1 MQILRRG
8 VLIKVPPLRGYV
20 SFDDFFYKGLT
31 ATRLEKGGYLIAINM
46 SPLRGLR
53 RVYLS
58 STKVTPLHGWS
69 GEDI

>member
-31 ATRLEKGGYLIAINM
+31 ATRLEKGGY
-46 SPLRGLR
+46 
-53 RVYLS
+53 
-58 STKVTPLHGWS
+58 
-69 GEDI
+69 